1 MKCPK
6 CGAEIKDNW
15 NFCPKCNQSLKKIKY
30 TNEKPKYVSTLSE
43 KITISIILLSILI
56 PSCLLFDRHICEN
69 YLTIVL
75 IFYLIPLLLIIYSVI
90 KYPQNTIVQILVSIV
105 IALAIIIV
113 LFLILAVIND
123 IIIDAVFGEFFEEM
137 SKCG

>member
-6 CGAEIKDNW
+6 CEAEIKDNW

-30 TNEKPKYVSTLSE
+30 TDEKPKYVSTPSE
-43 KITISIILLSILI
+43 KITIAIILFSILI

-75 IFYLIPLLLIIYSVI
+75 MFYLIPLLLIIYSVI
-90 KYPQNTIVQILVSIV
+90 RYPQNTIVKILASIV

-113 LFLILAVIND
+113 LFLILSVISYT
-123 IIIDAVFGEFFEEM
+123 IIDAVFGNFFEEM